1 MLGIITISADFFMQ
15 ISYQESTQKAIGE
28 ASLTLGIKVLFFSKS
43 VTLRVERRFSAFSG
57 DPTFTDCY
65 EVEDWE
71 AYCDAFA

>member
-1 MLGIITISADFFMQ
+1 M
-15 ISYQESTQKAIGE
+15 
-28 ASLTLGIKVLFFSKS
+28 LFFSKS